1 MVLLIRESRPTGV
14 TDGRR
19 LRNLLS
25 MSIPFLAGVA
35 MPVALF
41 LIPYAKAHALSS
53 FYSGVF
59 VTPFMRISMASHPP
73 PPMDGVLS
81 LVPIAGLL
89 AFACYSKRRE
99 STAAGAAALAGFV
112 ALLIASEH
120 SPFIYR
126 FAWHTA
132 STAIPVVVAAGALV
146 LLRGGSGW
154 KLTELCRQQ
163 LFLILCV
170 TALCSLIQFPY
181 SSPTYFCYV
190 APLAALAAAAILNTR
205 DPAPRL
211 LPKLTA
217 GYYIVLIML
226 IVTPGFT
233 LDSMAAWYRGA
244 RALAPLRVPRAGG
257 LRVDFEEA
265 YDYNR
270 VISLVQA
277 KATNGQVYA
286 GPDCPEIYF
295 LAGMPNP
302 TRMIFDGFEDYAGE
316 TARVLSAIDS
326 TNPSVIVIDRLPLVS
341 TPLPGDLR
349 DALAARFPKK
359 VYVGKF
365 EVRWRP

>member
-1 MVLLIRESRPTGV
+1 
-14 TDGRR
+14 
-19 LRNLLS
+19 
-25 MSIPFLAGVA
+25 
-35 MPVALF
+35 VALF

-120 SPFIYR
+120 STFIYR